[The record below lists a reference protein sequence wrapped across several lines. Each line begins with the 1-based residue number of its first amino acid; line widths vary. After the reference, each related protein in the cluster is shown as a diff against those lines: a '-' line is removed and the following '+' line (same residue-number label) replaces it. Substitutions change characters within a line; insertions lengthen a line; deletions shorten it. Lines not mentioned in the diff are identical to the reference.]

1 MKKIVLG
8 ALVLLVVAAG
18 VLFFLKGKDTY
29 AGHTSSASLS
39 DGLNVGS
46 TISYTLFDQFG
57 QAHTLDDSIQTLIL
71 VFAKN
76 TGHTVKAFL
85 GAQSAD
91 YLKSHHA
98 AFVADISPM
107 PVMIRNTFALS
118 DLKTQP
124 YSVNLILDETIAS
137 SLKKG
142 AKVDGITVVTL
153 KNKQVEK
160 VEYVESAEALKTKI
174 EREN

>member
-1 MKKIVLG
+1 MKKILLG
-8 ALVLLVVAAG
+8 ALALLVVAAG
-18 VLFFLKGKDTY
+18 VLFLLKGKDTY
-29 AGHTSSASLS
+29 EGHTSSVSLS

-57 QAHTLDDSIQTLIL
+57 KAHTLDDSIHTLIL
-71 VFAKN
+71 VFAKD
-76 TGHTVKAFL
+76 TGHAVKAFL

-91 YLKSHHA
+91 YLTTHHA

-107 PVMIRNTFALS
+107 PVVIRNTFALP

-124 YSVNLILDETIAS
+124 YSVNLILDETIAT

-160 VEYVESAEALKTKI
+160 VAYIENAEALKAMI
-174 EREN
+174 EKEN

>member
-1 MKKIVLG
+1 MKKILLG
-8 ALVLLVVAAG
+8 LLVILVAAAG

-29 AGHTSSASLS
+29 EGHTSSVSLS
-39 DGLNVGS
+39 DGLHVGS

-57 QAHTLDDSIQTLIL
+57 KPHTLDDSIHTLIL
-71 VFAKN
+71 VFAKD
-76 TGHTVKAFL
+76 TGHTVKAYL

-91 YLKSHHA
+91 YLSVHHV

-107 PVMIRNTFALS
+107 PVVIRNTFALP

-124 YSVNLILDETIAS
+124 YSVNLILDETIAA
-137 SLKKG
+137 SLKNG

-160 VEYVESAEALKTKI
+160 VAYAESVEALKAMI

>member
-1 MKKIVLG
+1 MKKILLG
-8 ALVLLVVAAG
+8 ALALLVVAAG

-29 AGHTSSASLS
+29 EGHTSSASLS

-46 TISYTLFDQFG
+46 TMNYTLFDQFG
-57 QAHTLDDSIQTLIL
+57 KSHALDDSIHTLIL
-71 VFAKN
+71 VFAKD
-76 TGHTVKAFL
+76 TGHAVKAFL

-91 YLKSHHA
+91 YLMTHHA

-107 PVMIRNTFALS
+107 PVVIRNTFALP
-118 DLKTQP
+118 DLRTQP

-137 SLKKG
+137 SLKNG

-160 VEYVESAEALKTKI
+160 VAYVENAEALKAMI
-174 EREN
+174 EKEN

>member
-1 MKKIVLG
+1 MKKILLSL
-8 ALVLLVVAAG
+8 LVLLVAAAG

-29 AGHTSSASLS
+29 EGHTSSVSLS

-46 TISYTLFDQFG
+46 TITYTLFDQFG
-57 QAHTLDDSIQTLIL
+57 KPHTLDDSIHTLIL
-71 VFAKN
+71 VFAKD
-76 TGHTVKAFL
+76 TGHAVKAFL

-91 YLKSHHA
+91 YLSVHHA

-107 PVMIRNTFALS
+107 PVVIRNTFALS

-124 YSVNLILDETIAS
+124 YSVNLILDEAIAT

-153 KNKQVEK
+153 ANKQVEK
-160 VEYVESAEALKTKI
+160 VDYVEGAEALKVMI
-174 EREN
+174 EKEK

>member
-1 MKKIVLG
+1 MKKILLG
-8 ALVLLVVAAG
+8 LLVILVAAAG
-18 VLFFLKGKDTY
+18 VLFFFKGKDTY
-29 AGHTSSASLS
+29 EGHTSSVSQS
-39 DGLNVGS
+39 DGLHVGS

-57 QAHTLDDSIQTLIL
+57 KPHTLDDSIHTLIL
-71 VFAKN
+71 VFAKD
-76 TGHTVKAFL
+76 TGHTVKAYL

-91 YLKSHHA
+91 YLSVHHV

-107 PVMIRNTFALS
+107 PVVIRNTFALP

-124 YSVNLILDETIAS
+124 YSVNLILDGTIAA
-137 SLKKG
+137 SLKNG

-160 VEYVESAEALKTKI
+160 VEYADGVEALKAMI

>member
-1 MKKIVLG
+1 MKKILLG
-8 ALVLLVVAAG
+8 ALALLVVAAG

-29 AGHTSSASLS
+29 EGHTSSASLS

-46 TISYTLFDQFG
+46 TMNYTLFDQFG
-57 QAHTLDDSIQTLIL
+57 KSHALDDSIHTLIL
-71 VFAKN
+71 VFAKD
-76 TGHTVKAFL
+76 TGHAVKAFL

-91 YLKSHHA
+91 YLMTHHA

-107 PVMIRNTFALS
+107 PVVIRNTFALP

-160 VEYVESAEALKTKI
+160 VAYVENAEALKAMI
-174 EREN
+174 EKEN

>member
-1 MKKIVLG
+1 V
-8 ALVLLVVAAG
+8 
-18 VLFFLKGKDTY
+18 
-29 AGHTSSASLS
+29 SLS

-46 TISYTLFDQFG
+46 TMNYTLFDQFG
-57 QAHTLDDSIQTLIL
+57 KAHTLDDSIHTLIL
-71 VFAKN
+71 VFAKD
-76 TGHTVKAFL
+76 TGHAVKAFL

-91 YLKSHHA
+91 YLMTHHA
-98 AFVADISPM
+98 AFVADISLM
-107 PVMIRNTFALS
+107 PVVIRNTFALP

-160 VEYVESAEALKTKI
+160 VAYVENAEALKAMI
-174 EREN
+174 EKEN

>member
-1 MKKIVLG
+1 MKKILLG
-8 ALVLLVVAAG
+8 ALALLVVAAG

-46 TISYTLFDQFG
+46 TMSYTLFDQFG
-57 QAHTLDDSIQTLIL
+57 KPHTLDDSIHTLIL
-71 VFAKN
+71 VFAKD
-76 TGHTVKAFL
+76 TGHAVKAFL

-91 YLKSHHA
+91 YLITHHA

-107 PVMIRNTFALS
+107 PVVIRNTFALP

-124 YSVNLILDETIAS
+124 YSVNLILDKTIAS
-137 SLKKG
+137 SLKKE

-160 VEYVESAEALKTKI
+160 VAYVENAEALKAMI
-174 EREN
+174 EKEN

>member
-1 MKKIVLG
+1 MKKILLSL
-8 ALVLLVVAAG
+8 LVLIVAAVG

-29 AGHTSSASLS
+29 EGHTSSVSLS
-39 DGLNVGS
+39 DGLHVGS

-57 QAHTLDDSIQTLIL
+57 KSHTLDDSIHTLIL
-71 VFAKN
+71 VFAKD
-76 TGHTVKAFL
+76 TGHTVKAYL

-91 YLKSHHA
+91 YLSVHHV

-107 PVMIRNTFALS
+107 PVVIRNTFALP

-124 YSVNLILDETIAS
+124 YSVNLILDETIAA
-137 SLKKG
+137 SLKNG

-160 VEYVESAEALKTKI
+160 VEYAEGVEALKAMI

>member
-1 MKKIVLG
+1 MKKILLSL
-8 ALVLLVVAAG
+8 LVLIVVAAG

-107 PVMIRNTFALS
+107 PVMIRNTFALP

>member
-1 MKKIVLG
+1 MKKILLG
-8 ALVLLVVAAG
+8 VLVLLVVAAG
-18 VLFFLKGKDTY
+18 VLFLLKGKDTY
-29 AGHTSSASLS
+29 AGQTSSVSLS

-46 TISYTLFDQFG
+46 TIFYTLFDQFG
-57 QAHTLDDSIQTLIL
+57 KAHTLDDSIYTLIL
-71 VFAKN
+71 VFAKD
-76 TGHTVKAFL
+76 TGHVVKAYL

-91 YLKSHHA
+91 YLTKHHV

-107 PVMIRNTFALS
+107 PVVIRNTFALP

-160 VEYVESAEALKTKI
+160 VEYADGVEALKAMI
-174 EREN
+174 EREK

>member
-1 MKKIVLG
+1 MKKILLSL
-8 ALVLLVVAAG
+8 LVLIVAAAG

-29 AGHTSSASLS
+29 EGHTSSVSLS
-39 DGLNVGS
+39 DGLYVGS

-57 QAHTLDDSIQTLIL
+57 KSHTLDDSIHTLIL
-71 VFAKN
+71 VFAKD
-76 TGHTVKAFL
+76 TGHTVKAYL

-91 YLKSHHA
+91 YLSVHHV

-107 PVMIRNTFALS
+107 PVVIRNTFALP

-124 YSVNLILDETIAS
+124 YSVNLILDETIAA
-137 SLKKG
+137 SLKNG

-160 VEYVESAEALKTKI
+160 VAYAESVEALKAMI

>member
-1 MKKIVLG
+1 MKKIVSG

-29 AGHTSSASLS
+29 EGHTSSASLS

-107 PVMIRNTFALS
+107 PVMIRNTFALP

-124 YSVNLILDETIAS
+124 YSVNLILDETIAT

-153 KNKQVEK
+153 NNKQVEK